1 MRFLLAAT
9 AAVLASC
16 ASPPAP
22 PVRLAIAPFEVLHAD
37 FRGEPVLSSR
47 EADKCLQDRL
57 VASGRFTILER
68 RNVEALIQAVH
79 RGDAKP
85 GSMTG
90 ADWVAYG
97 TLDGYVPLDPEPP
110 SASSCTAEVTV
121 NVRVVRVDDGVIIY
135 SKTHCGTAKGVP
147 SGAQEMFLN
156 ECILLNEAN
165 RIAVS
170 KAADDLVNFAP

>member
-1 MRFLLAAT
+1 MRFLMAAT
-9 AAVLASC
+9 AAALASC

-22 PVRLAIAPFEVLHAD
+22 SIRLAIAPFEVLHAD

-47 EADKCLQDRL
+47 DADKCLQDRL
-57 VASGRFTILER
+57 AASGRFTILER
-68 RNVEALIQAVH
+68 RNIEALIQAMR
-79 RGDAKP
+79 RGDASP
-85 GSMTG
+85 GSLSG

-97 TLDGYVPLDPEPP
+97 TLDGKVPWHSEAPP
-110 SASSCTAEVTV
+110 GSSCTAEVIV
-121 NVRVVRVDDGVIIY
+121 QLRVARVEDGVIIY
-135 SKTHCGTAKGVP
+135 SKTHRGTAKGVG

-170 KAADDLVNFAP
+170 KLADDLASFRP

>member
-1 MRFLLAAT
+1 MRFLMAA
-9 AAVLASC
+9 AGAVLASC

-22 PVRLAIAPFEVLHAD
+22 PIRLAIVPFEVLNAD

-47 EADKCLQDRL
+47 EADKCLQDQL

-68 RNVEALIQAVH
+68 RNVEELIQAVR

-97 TLDGYVPLDPEPP
+97 TLDGTVPWHPEPP
-110 SASSCTAEVTV
+110 SGSSCTAEVTV
-121 NVRVVRVDDGVIIY
+121 NFRLVRVDDGVIIY
-135 SKTHCGTAKGVP
+135 SKSRCGAAKCVS
-147 SGAQEMFLN
+147 SGAQELFLS
-156 ECILLNEAN
+156 ECILL
-165 RIAVS
+165 
-170 KAADDLVNFAP
+170 

>member
-1 MRFLLAAT
+1 MRFLMAAC
-9 AAVLASC
+9 AVASASC

-22 PVRLAIAPFEVLHAD
+22 PVRLAIVPFEVLNAD

-68 RNVEALIQAVH
+68 RNVDALIQAMH

-97 TLDGYVPLDPEPP
+97 TLDGTVPWHPEPP
-110 SASSCTAEVTV
+110 TGSSCTAEVTV
-121 NVRVVRVDDGVIIY
+121 NLRVVRVDDGVIIY
-135 SKTHCGTAKGVP
+135 SKTHCGTAKGVS

-170 KAADDLVNFAP
+170 KAADDLVNFAR